1 MAYDLYVVTDEM
13 LSNGLSHAEI
23 ARQAVA
29 GGANVIQL
37 RDKRMNSR
45 SLFTAARDIR
55 EITRGK
61 ALFIVNDRVDIALA
75 SRADGVHLGQDDLP
89 ITEARRIVPDDFVIG
104 ISVGS
109 VEEAVAAEKGGAD
122 YVAVS
127 PVFSTN
133 SKLDAGAGH
142 GVEMIRAI
150 RAAVSCPV
158 LGIGG
163 INCENVSM
171 LIAAGLD
178 GVAVISA
185 VVSATDITAAA
196 QDMAKL
202 IHDAKEVR
210 DA

>member
-29 GGANVIQL
+29 GGATVIQL
-37 RDKRMNSR
+37 RDKCMSSR
-45 SLFTAARDIR
+45 ALFTAALDIR

-75 SRADGVHLGQDDLP
+75 SGADGVHLGQDDLP
-89 ITEARRIVPDDFVIG
+89 VAEARRIVPDDFVIG

-127 PVFSTN
+127 PVFSTD
-133 SKLDAGAGH
+133 SKPDAGEGH
-142 GVEMIRAI
+142 GIEMIGGV

-163 INCENVSM
+163 INRGNVSA

-178 GVAVISA
+178 GAAVISA
-185 VVSATDITAAA
+185 VVSAPDIAAA
-196 QDMAKL
+196 ARDMVGI